1 MRKTLTPA
9 KSIATVCLPLIFV
22 MFLPGISFANQVTD
36 EIGRSI
42 NISPSPKRIVS
53 LAPGITETL
62 YALGLGDKIVGV
74 TSFCNWPPA
83 ALKKQRIGGFI
94 NPSIEQIVS
103 LKPDLIIAT
112 ADGNR
117 QDTVRQLERIGL
129 PVYVTSPSN
138 TNGILRSINHLG
150 EITARKNAAAK
161 LVRQLQKRLSNIE
174 TQIRHKSKPRVFFQ
188 IGLEPLITIGGK
200 TLIHEVIER
209 AGGIN
214 IASNDTARYPR
225 YSPEG
230 IMAGSPDIIL
240 FAPMANDK
248 EFTAVKIFWQKFE
261 GVPAVKNNRIYPID
275 TDLISRASVRIIDA
289 IETMALIFHP
299 EIKIG
304 KRLKTED

>member
-1 MRKTLTPA
+1 MLKIFT
-9 KSIATVCLPLIFV
+9 TVKIFV
-22 MFLPGISFANQVTD
+22 TVYLSIVIAILLPCISFADQVTD
-36 EIGRSI
+36 ETGRGV
-42 NISPSPKRIVS
+42 NISPNPQRIIS

-62 YALGLGDKIVGV
+62 YALGLAHKIVGV
-74 TSFCNWPPA
+74 TSFCNWPPSA
-83 ALKKQRIGGFI
+83 RQKQRIGGFI

-117 QDTVRQLERIGL
+117 PDTVRQLERIGL
-129 PVYVTSPSN
+129 PVYVTNPSD
-138 TNGILRSINHLG
+138 TNGILKSISHLG
-150 EITARKNAAAK
+150 EITARKNAAAI
-161 LVRQLQKRLSNIE
+161 LVRQLQKRINNIE

-200 TLIHEVIER
+200 TLINEVIGR

-214 IASNDTARYPR
+214 IASSDTASYPR

-230 IMAGSPDIIL
+230 IIAGAPDIIL

-248 EFTAVKIFWQKFE
+248 EFIAVKKFWRQFE
-261 GVPAVKNNRIYPID
+261 EVPAVKNNRLHPID
-275 TDLISRASVRIIDA
+275 TDIIGRASPRIVDA

-304 KRLKTED
+304 R

>member
-1 MRKTLTPA
+1 MTPA
-9 KSIATVCLPLIFV
+9 KSIAIVYLLLLFIIF
-22 MFLPGISFANQVTD
+22 FPCISSAYQVTD
-36 EIGRSI
+36 EIGRNI
-42 NISPSPKRIVS
+42 NISPSPQRIVS

-62 YALGLGDKIVGV
+62 YALGLADKIVGV
-74 TSFCNWPPA
+74 TSFCNWPPT
-83 ALKKQRIGGFI
+83 ALQKQRVGGFI

-117 QDTVRQLERIGL
+117 PDTVRQLERIGL
-129 PVYVTSPSN
+129 TVYVTNPSD
-138 TNGILRSINHLG
+138 TDGILKSIFHLG
-150 EITARKNAAAK
+150 EITARKNAAAT
-161 LVRQLQKRLSNIE
+161 LVQQLQKRLSNIKV
-174 TQIRHKSKPRVFFQ
+174 QIRHKSKPRVFFQ
-188 IGLEPLITIGGK
+188 IGMEPLITVGGK

-209 AGGIN
+209 SGGRN
-214 IASNDTARYPR
+214 MASADTARYPR

-248 EFTAVKIFWQKFE
+248 EFTAVKKFWQKFE
-261 GVPAVKNNRIYPID
+261 GIPAVNNNRIYPID
-275 TDLISRASVRIIDA
+275 TDLISRASPRIVDA

-304 KRLKTED
+304 R

>member
-1 MRKTLTPA
+1 MRNKLTHT
-9 KSIATVCLPLIFV
+9 KIIATVCLLIIFISCFTSV
-22 MFLPGISFANQVTD
+22 SFAYQVND
-36 EIGRSI
+36 EIGRSV

-62 YALGLGDKIVGV
+62 YALGLADKIVGV
-74 TSFCNWPPA
+74 TSFCNWPVA
-83 ALKKQRIGGFI
+83 ALQKQRVGGFI

-117 QDTVRQLERIGL
+117 PDTVRQLERIGL
-129 PVYVTSPSN
+129 TVYVTNPSN
-138 TNGILRSINHLG
+138 TSGILRSISRIG
-150 EITARKNAAAK
+150 EITACKKVSAT

-174 TQIRHKSKPRVFFQ
+174 AQIKHKSKPCVFFQ
-188 IGLEPLITIGGK
+188 IGLEPLITVGGQ
-200 TLIHEVIER
+200 TLISEAIDR
-209 AGGIN
+209 AGGRN
-214 IASNDTARYPR
+214 MASADTSRYPR

-248 EFTAVKIFWQKFE
+248 EFTAVKSFWQKFE
-261 GVPAVKNNRIYPID
+261 GIPAVKNNRIYPIN
-275 TDLISRASVRIIDA
+275 TDLISRASPRIVDA

-299 EIKIG
+299 
-304 KRLKTED
+304 

>member
-1 MRKTLTPA
+1 MCVKLTPS
-9 KSIATVCLPLIFV
+9 KSIATVCLQLLFIIFC
-22 MFLPGISFANQVTD
+22 PCISFADQVTD
-36 EIGRSI
+36 EIGRSV
-42 NISPSPKRIVS
+42 NISPSPQRIVS

-62 YALGLGDKIVGV
+62 YALGLADKIVGV
-74 TSFCNWPPA
+74 TSFCNWPPS
-83 ALKKQRIGGFI
+83 ALQKQRIGGFI

-129 PVYVTSPSN
+129 PVYVTNPSD
-138 TNGILRSINHLG
+138 TSSILTSISRLG
-150 EITARKNAAAK
+150 EITARKNAAAI

-174 TQIRHKSKPRVFFQ
+174 AQIRHKSKPRIFFQ
-188 IGLEPLITIGGK
+188 IGLEPLITVGGK
-200 TLIHEVIER
+200 TLINEVIER

-214 IASNDTARYPR
+214 MASSDTARYPR

-248 EFTAVKIFWQKFE
+248 EFIAVKKFWRQFE
-261 GVPAVKNNRIYPID
+261 EVPAVKNNRIHPID
-275 TDLISRASVRIIDA
+275 TDIIGRASPRIVDA
-289 IETMALIFHP
+289 IETIALIFHP

-304 KRLKTED
+304 K

>member
-1 MRKTLTPA
+1 MCKILTTA
-9 KSIATVCLPLIFV
+9 KRIASVCLPLLFIIF
-22 MFLPGISFANQVTD
+22 FSGISFAYQVTD
-36 EIGRSI
+36 EIGRII
-42 NISPSPKRIVS
+42 NISPSPRHIVS

-62 YALGLGDKIVGV
+62 YALGLADKIVGV
-74 TSFCNWPPA
+74 TSFCNWPPS
-83 ALKKQRIGGFI
+83 ALQKQRIGGFI

-129 PVYVTSPSN
+129 PVYVTSPSD
-138 TNGILRSINHLG
+138 TNGILRSISRLG
-150 EITARKNAAAK
+150 EITARKNAAAI
-161 LVRQLQKRLSNIE
+161 LVRQLQKRLSNIGA
-174 TQIRHKSKPRVFFQ
+174 QIRHKSKPRVFFQ
-188 IGLEPLITIGGK
+188 IGLEPLITVGEK
-200 TLIHEVIER
+200 TLINEVIER

-214 IASNDTARYPR
+214 MASHDTARYPR

-248 EFTAVKIFWQKFE
+248 EFIAVKKFWQQFE

-275 TDLISRASVRIIDA
+275 TDLISRASPRIVDA

-299 EIKIG
+299 DIKIG
-304 KRLKTED
+304 KRPKTEG

>member
-1 MRKTLTPA
+1 MRKTLATA
-9 KSIATVCLPLIFV
+9 KMIVTVCLPIIF
-22 MFLPGISFANQVTD
+22 FIFFPCISFAYQVTD
-36 EIGRSI
+36 ETGRSI
-42 NISPSPKRIVS
+42 NISPNPQRIVS
-53 LAPGITETL
+53 LAPGITEIL
-62 YALGLGDKIVGV
+62 YALDLADKIVGV
-74 TSFCNWPPA
+74 TSFCNWPPS

-117 QDTVRQLERIGL
+117 PDTVRQLERIGL
-129 PVYVTSPSN
+129 PVYVTNPSD
-138 TNGILRSINHLG
+138 TNGILRSISHLG

-174 TQIRHKSKPRVFFQ
+174 SQIRHKSKPRVFFQ

-200 TLIHEVIER
+200 TLIDEVIAR
-209 AGGIN
+209 AGGRN
-214 IASNDTARYPR
+214 IASSDTARYPR

-240 FAPMANDK
+240 FAPMASDK
-248 EFTAVKIFWQKFE
+248 EFIAVNKFWRQFE
-261 GVPAVKNNRIYPID
+261 GIPAVKNKRIYPIN
-275 TDLISRASVRIIDA
+275 TDLISRASPRIVDA

-304 KRLKTED
+304 R

>member
-1 MRKTLTPA
+1 MCKTLTTA
-9 KSIATVCLPLIFV
+9 KRIATVCLPLIFII
-22 MFLPGISFANQVTD
+22 FFSGISFAYQVTD

-53 LAPGITETL
+53 IAPGITETL
-62 YALGLGDKIVGV
+62 YALGLADKIVGV
-74 TSFCNWPPA
+74 TSFCNWPPS
-83 ALKKQRIGGFI
+83 ALQKQRIGGFI

-129 PVYVTSPSN
+129 PVYVTSPSD
-138 TNGILRSINHLG
+138 TNGILRSISRLG
-150 EITARKNAAAK
+150 EITARKSAAAT

-174 TQIRHKSKPRVFFQ
+174 AQIRHKSKPRVFFQ
-188 IGLEPLITIGGK
+188 IGLEPLITIGGR
-200 TLIHEVIER
+200 TLINEVIER
-209 AGGIN
+209 AGGVN

-230 IMAGSPDIIL
+230 IMAGSPDVIL

-248 EFTAVKIFWQKFE
+248 EFTAVKKFWQKFE

-275 TDLISRASVRIIDA
+275 TDLISRASPRIVDA

>member
-1 MRKTLTPA
+1 MCKTLTTA
-9 KSIATVCLPLIFV
+9 KRIATVCLPLLFVIFIS
-22 MFLPGISFANQVTD
+22 GKSFADQVID
-36 EIGRSI
+36 ETGRSV
-42 NISPSPKRIVS
+42 NISPSPQRIVS
-53 LAPGITETL
+53 LAPGITEIL
-62 YALGLGDKIVGV
+62 YALNLADKIVGV

-83 ALKKQRIGGFI
+83 ARQKQRIGGFI

-129 PVYVTSPSN
+129 PVYVTNPSD
-138 TNGILRSINHLG
+138 TNGILRSISHLG
-150 EITARKNAAAK
+150 KITARKNAAAT

-174 TQIRHKSKPRVFFQ
+174 AQIRHKSKPHVFFQ
-188 IGLEPLITIGGK
+188 IGLEPLITIGGR
-200 TLIHEVIER
+200 TLINEVIQR
-209 AGGIN
+209 AGGVN
-214 IASNDTARYPR
+214 IASLDTARYPR

-248 EFTAVKIFWQKFE
+248 EFIAVKKFWQQFE

-299 EIKIG
+299 DIKIT
-304 KRLKTED
+304 KSK